1 MLLLVL
7 GETGGNRICLREHDV
22 AGLDWLNPPES
33 KYTGGD
39 AAATDAEAVAA
50 AAAAMRS
57 NAFFLRFRKAAA
69 SEATNR
75 YIIRYKYTYQVCVCT
90 LQDCTD
96 RTAQEATQCSAV
108 HTTARQRQSSA
119 RPRRSGVA
127 SRWAK
132 HHLPLSL
139 LLAVSAMH

>member
-57 NAFFLRFRKAAA
+57 NAFFYVSGKRQPAKPP
-69 SEATNR
+69 TGIYNKVQV
-75 YIIRYKYTYQVCVCT
+75 YIEGICMYFTRLHRPYCT
-90 LQDCTD
+90 RSNTV
-96 RTAQEATQCSAV
+96 QCSAHHSKTASV
-108 HTTARQRQSSA
+108 VRAATTLG
-119 RPRRSGVA
+119 RRVA
-127 SRWAK
+127 
-132 HHLPLSL
+132 
-139 LLAVSAMH
+139 VG